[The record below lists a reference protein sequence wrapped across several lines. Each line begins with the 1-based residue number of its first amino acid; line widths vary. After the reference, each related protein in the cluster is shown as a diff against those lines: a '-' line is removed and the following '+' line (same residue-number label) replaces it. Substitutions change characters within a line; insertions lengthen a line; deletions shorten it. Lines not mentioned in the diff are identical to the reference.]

1 MEPPFSTNLK
11 EIILIIFLAPN
22 VYLLE
27 IVSILF
33 KKRNIS
39 GLKALTEVKLIEHNF
54 LKLQWLP
61 YRKKDTISIN
71 LKTLVFQSFLLFLKL
86 INFYYNLQNKY
97 IKINI

>member
-39 GLKALTEVKLIEHNF
+39 GLKA
-54 LKLQWLP
+54 
-61 YRKKDTISIN
+61 
-71 LKTLVFQSFLLFLKL
+71 
-86 INFYYNLQNKY
+86 
-97 IKINI
+97 